1 MIKYV
6 SNVSENVCVPVHSSL
21 LLYPNTSD
29 VLLSDVTKST
39 GQSYPL

>member
-6 SNVSENVCVPVHSSL
+6 SNVSENVCVHVHSSL
-21 LLYPNTSD
+21 LLYLNTSD
-29 VLLSDVTKST
+29 VLLNDVANST